1 MSNIRHLIV
10 HGEKKLNGLL
20 IHHDRL
26 RNLVALDR
34 LAAAVTSSVSRELMF
49 DLRMR
54 SYQMTTSPP
63 ANSCCP
69 ARGIRVS
76 YRERGWGIN
85 FNRLA
90 LPVGG
95 KTGDYLVLPLPKLK
109 LIFKSFCVDRA
120 FLQSARSSIQ
130 QINLLIKYD
139 KSVRVECPDSS

>member
-1 MSNIRHLIV
+1 MPTSKHSSHLR
-10 HGEKKLNGLL
+10 E
-20 IHHDRL
+20 HDRL
-26 RNLVALDR
+26 RYLVALDR

-63 ANSCCP
+63 DNSCCP

-76 YRERGWGIN
+76 NRERGWGIN

-95 KTGDYLVLPLPKLK
+95 KTGDYLVLPLTKSKLT
-109 LIFKSFCVDRA
+109 FNRFGVDRA
-120 FLQSARSSIQ
+120 IYSTNKFTDGASKVMSSWQ
-130 QINLLIKYD
+130 L
-139 KSVRVECPDSS
+139 